1 MTTLYKIDS
10 KGKKRFLTIST
21 EGSDLIQESGLIDGK
36 SITHR
41 KTCSGKNI
49 GKSNETS
56 PARQA
61 ISEMESKITEK
72 LTEGY
77 SKTLEEL
84 ITNDTVLPMLAKE
97 YGKEKKKVDWNTAY
111 VQRKYDGM
119 RCLKTGDKLIS
130 RTNKVIDTVPHIM
143 NLLPGLLNT
152 FDGEL
157 YAHGLNFQENM
168 RLIKKYRPGQTE
180 SVKYHVYDLVIPDM
194 PFSQRYAL
202 LQFAAKDI
210 EHIEI
215 VETFKVN
222 SEEELIQYH
231 QQFLS
236 EGYEGT
242 MLRWGTEGYKVNGR
256 SSNLLKYKDFQDIQ
270 LIIEDIEP
278 AESRP
283 EWGVPVFSINGKK
296 FRAGMKFSHE
306 ERKEILTNKQD
317 YIGTMAEI
325 RYFEKSEDG
334 IPRFPVMVGIRLDS

>member
-77 SKTLEEL
+77 SRTLEEL

-97 YGKEKKKVDWNTAY
+97 YNKEKKKVDWNTAY

-119 RCLKTGDKLIS
+119 RCLKTGDRMIS

-143 NLLPGLLNT
+143 SLLPGLLNT

-180 SVKYHVYDLVIPDM
+180 AIKYHVYDLVIPNM
-194 PFSQRYAL
+194 SFSQRYAL
-202 LQFAAKDI
+202 LQLAAKDI

-222 SEEELIQYH
+222 SEKELIQYH
-231 QQFLS
+231 QQFLA
-236 EGYEGT
+236 EGFEGT
-242 MLRWGTEGYKVNGR
+242 MLRWGTEGYKINGR

-270 LIIEDIEP
+270 LVIEDIEP

>member
-97 YGKEKKKVDWNTAY
+97 YGKEKKKVDWDTAY
-111 VQRKYDGM
+111 VQPKLDGM
-119 RCLKTGDKLIS
+119 RCLKTQDKLIS
-130 RTNKVIDTVPHIM
+130 RTNKVIDTVPHIA
-143 NLLPGLLNT
+143 NQLE
-152 FDGEL
+152 FIVDSIDGEL
-157 YAHGLNFQENM
+157 YAHGKNFQENM
-168 RLIKKYRPGQTE
+168 RLIKKNRGEETLQ
-180 SVKYHVYDLVIPDM
+180 VKYHVYDMILPHPFYSRYTLLKNLVETC
-194 PFSQRYAL
+194 
-202 LQFAAKDI
+202 
-210 EHIEI
+210 EHLIL
-215 VETFKVN
+215 VPTFKVN

-236 EGYEGT
+236 EGFEGT
-242 MLRWGTEGYKVNGR
+242 MLRHGTEGYKVNGR

-334 IPRFPVMVGIRLDS
+334 IPRFPVMVGVRLDS

>member
-36 SITHR
+36 SIIHR

-77 SKTLEEL
+77 SRTLEEL
-84 ITNDTVLPMLAKE
+84 VTNDTVLPMLAKE
-97 YGKEKKKVDWNTAY
+97 YNKEKKKVDWNTAY

-119 RCLKTGDKLIS
+119 RCLKTGDRMIS

-143 NLLPGLLNT
+143 SLLPGLLNT

-157 YAHGLNFQENM
+157 YAYGLNFQENM

-180 SVKYHVYDLVIPDM
+180 VIKYHVYDLVIPDM

-222 SEEELIQYH
+222 SEKELIQYH
-231 QQFLS
+231 QQFLA
-236 EGYEGT
+236 EGFEGT
-242 MLRWGTEGYKVNGR
+242 MLRWGTEGYKINGR